1 MLHNLFCTPVDEIKI
16 ENYDF
21 IQSVYDLYV
30 YCENNKLFKDNWMPN
45 NDTTPTTYKHTDNI
59 LQDKKII
66 SSFIESKCKS
76 YLDSLDVD
84 FSQVKL
90 CNSWYNKQSKNQ
102 IVGLD
107 NHRSANVTKQIS
119 GVYYLKSDKSAP
131 IQFFDPRP
139 AASVLQPRSV
149 PNRYNSSMISF
160 DSVEGTGLIFPSWL
174 QHWVPP
180 TKEQR
185 ISVSWN
191 ILLRGNYGEQGT
203 LQNAYI

>member
-1 MLHNLFCTPVDEIKI
+1 MEYHNMVDVKSFDCFPTIIHSFSLKINHESMINNLTFPQEDELFLLPNFKPLVDGIVESTTEVLKKLECSYDKI
-16 ENYDF
+16 EITNMWANKM
-21 IQSVYDLYV
+21 QSG
-30 YCENNKLFKDNWMPN
+30 ESHPPHTHSNNL
-45 NDTTPTTYKHTDNI
+45 
-59 LQDKKII
+59 L
-66 SSFIESKCKS
+66 
-76 YLDSLDVD
+76 
-84 FSQVKL
+84 
-90 CNSWYNKQSKNQ
+90 
-102 IVGLD
+102 
-107 NHRSANVTKQIS
+107 S

>member
-1 MLHNLFCTPVDEIKI
+1 MVDVKSFDCFPTIIHSFSLKINHESMINNLTFPQEDELFLLPNFKPLVDGIVESTTEVLKKLEYSYDKI
-16 ENYDF
+16 EITNMWANKM
-21 IQSVYDLYV
+21 QSG
-30 YCENNKLFKDNWMPN
+30 EAHPPHTHSNNL
-45 NDTTPTTYKHTDNI
+45 
-59 LQDKKII
+59 L
-66 SSFIESKCKS
+66 
-76 YLDSLDVD
+76 
-84 FSQVKL
+84 
-90 CNSWYNKQSKNQ
+90 
-102 IVGLD
+102 
-107 NHRSANVTKQIS
+107 S